1 MSEHPVPSPPPVLV
15 HAPEPAWGRVDTDGT
30 VYVRVAGDEV
40 AVGSF
45 QAGTHEEALAY
56 FTRKFEALAVEV
68 DLLERRVAL
77 PEVAP
82 EESLGTLKRVRET
95 LATPTCV
102 GDIVGLRARL
112 EALVPVIEGRKAEA
126 RAAKDEARLAAKAA
140 RERIVSDAEA
150 LADSTQWKVAGERL
164 RALLEEWKTAPHVD
178 RSTEQALWK
187 RFGAARNSFDR
198 RRRQHFAH
206 LSAEQGVVKTAKLAI
221 IAEAEGLATSTEWGP
236 TAARLRTLMDDWKAA
251 GRVGRAEEET
261 LWQRFRAAQDAFY
274 SARAASFSERDAG
287 LAGNL
292 TVKEGLAAEAEALL
306 PVTDVGAAKA
316 ALRGIEERWEAAG
329 HVPRSDQERVEGRLR
344 RVAETIRKAEDT
356 RWKRTNPEGL
366 ARAQAAVDQLN
377 TVIGKLQADLA
388 KATAKGDERAAR
400 AAQDSIDARREWL
413 AGAEAALA
421 EFSGD

>member
-1 MSEHPVPSPPPVLV
+1 MSEHPVPSPPPVQV
-15 HAPEPAWGRVDTDGT
+15 HAPEPAWGRVDGDGT

-82 EESLGTLKRVRET
+82 EESLSTVKRVRET

-164 RALLEEWKTAPHVD
+164 RTLLEEWKTAPHVD

-221 IAEAEGLATSTEWGP
+221 IAEISPGLPSP
-236 TAARLRTLMDDWKAA
+236 I
-251 GRVGRAEEET
+251 GRASSMT
-261 LWQRFRAAQDAFY
+261 TGTTSAAVPVMKHS
-274 SARAASFSERDAG
+274 SASNISKRVKGSS
-287 LAGNL
+287 L
-292 TVKEGLAAEAEALL
+292 TAYPALAA
-306 PVTDVGAAKA
+306 
-316 ALRGIEERWEAAG
+316 I
-329 HVPRSDQERVEGRLR
+329 
-344 RVAETIRKAEDT
+344 
-356 RWKRTNPEGL
+356 
-366 ARAQAAVDQLN
+366 
-377 TVIGKLQADLA
+377 
-388 KATAKGDERAAR
+388 
-400 AAQDSIDARREWL
+400 SI
-413 AGAEAALA
+413 
-421 EFSGD
+421 S